1 MITPIFTYGT
11 LRPQAA
17 LASAWAPYALAT
29 CDGYCTLPGGRLML
43 PLHGQFPYLTF
54 VSVEEVLAEE
64 VTPAAV
70 GALLV
75 PHDEDA
81 ELLLL
86 DTLDQMEGHPTHYE
100 RKMFLVH
107 VIAGPLTEVAQ
118 GYAFNAWAYQASDTT
133 IAQHQWDW
141 QPVLNNDWY
150 QHCNALRGNHA

>member
-17 LASAWAPYALAT
+17 LASAWAPYARAT
-29 CDGYCTLPGGRLML
+29 CDGYCTLPGGRLFL
-43 PLHGQFPYLTF
+43 PLHGHFPYLDIL
-54 VSVEEVLAEE
+54 SVEEAMNDHE
-64 VTPAAV
+64 PGAV

-100 RKMFLVH
+100 RRQFLVH
-107 VIAGPLTEVAQ
+107 VIAGPITQDVQ
-118 GYAFNAWAYQASDTT
+118 GYAFRAWAYCASDMT